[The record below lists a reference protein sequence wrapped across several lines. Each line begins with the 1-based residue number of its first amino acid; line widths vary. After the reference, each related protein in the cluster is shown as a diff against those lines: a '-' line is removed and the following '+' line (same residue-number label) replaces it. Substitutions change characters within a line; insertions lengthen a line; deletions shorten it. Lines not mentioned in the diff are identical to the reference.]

1 MEELANKFP
10 VAADPWNTSP
20 FHNSQVTISD
30 NATRLNTTV
39 QGPPRHQNQPV
50 IVFISGGFEGG
61 YCWARVASLL
71 AHQVRTVRF
80 DQAGTG
86 QSSTFHTP
94 RSAENIA
101 QELEA
106 LLQTI
111 AVRPPYI
118 PVAHSYGGVVAR
130 EFLALHSIGREGVV
144 GMVLVDANTEHS
156 WETSDLPLESFGAIM
171 RGLDFGEVSGLKA
184 CLTEQ
189 ELAAVEQDEKAC
201 EEFGTEEAGIALMH
215 SSAKSLAR
223 KKQLEGTVLGDVP
236 LTVILGDAPKGMWA
250 VVRAAEED
258 QIGTPKQRR
267 EVRVWAERFEKV
279 AEPLQRE
286 QMKLSRNARWVEAKK
301 SGHHVQLQEPDLV
314 ADEIGKIVADARLSS
329 GDRSD
334 QSDRTG
340 TLSYRQ

>member
-1 MEELANKFP
+1 MRELASNSH
-10 VAADPWNTSP
+10 VEADPWNFSP
-20 FHNSQVTISD
+20 FHTSLVTISD

-39 QGPPRHQNQPV
+39 QGPPRRQNQPV

-61 YCWARVASLL
+61 YCWARVANLL
-71 AHQVRTVRF
+71 APNTRSVRF

-118 PVAHSYGGVVAR
+118 LVAHSYGGIVAR
-130 EFLALHSIGREGVV
+130 EFLALHSVGPEGVV
-144 GMVLVDANTEHS
+144 GMVLVDTNTEHS
-156 WETSDLPLESFGAIM
+156 WEASDLPLESFGAIM
-171 RGLDFGEVSGLKA
+171 RELDFGEVSGLKA

-189 ELAAVEQDEKAC
+189 ELEAVKQDEKAC

-215 SSAKSLAR
+215 SSAVSLA
-223 KKQLEGTVLGDVP
+223 KKRQLEETVLGDVA
-236 LTVILGDAPKGMWA
+236 LTVILGDAPNGMWA
-250 VVRAAEED
+250 VVGAAEED
-258 QIGTPKQRR
+258 QIGTPEQRR
-267 EVRVWAERFEKV
+267 EVRVWAERFQRV

-286 QMKLSRNARWVEAKK
+286 QMRLSRNARWVEAKK

-314 ADEIGKIVADARLSS
+314 VDEIEKIMAKARLSFGDTS
-329 GDRSD
+329 GQAS
-334 QSDRTG
+334 
-340 TLSYRQ
+340 

>member
-1 MEELANKFP
+1 VAN
-10 VAADPWNTSP
+10 
-20 FHNSQVTISD
+20 
-30 NATRLNTTV
+30 
-39 QGPPRHQNQPV
+39 
-50 IVFISGGFEGG
+50 
-61 YCWARVASLL
+61 LL
-71 AHQVRTVRF
+71 APNTRSVRF

-118 PVAHSYGGVVAR
+118 LVAHSYGGIVAR
-130 EFLALHSIGREGVV
+130 EFLALHSVGPEGVV
-144 GMVLVDANTEHS
+144 GMVLVDTNTEHS
-156 WETSDLPLESFGAIM
+156 WEASDLPLESFGAIM

-189 ELAAVEQDEKAC
+189 ELEAVKQDEKAC

-215 SSAKSLAR
+215 SSAKGLAK
-223 KKQLEGTVLGDVP
+223 KKQLEETILGDVP
-236 LTVILGDAPKGMWA
+236 LAVILGDAPQGMWA
-250 VVRAAEED
+250 VVRAAEEG
-258 QIGTPKQRR
+258 QIGTPEQRR
-267 EVRVWAERFEKV
+267 EVRVWAERFERV

-301 SGHHVQLQEPDLV
+301 SGHHVQLQGPDLV
-314 ADEIGKIVADARLSS
+314 ADEIRKIVADARPS
-329 GDRSD
+329 
-334 QSDRTG
+334 
-340 TLSYRQ
+340 

>member
-1 MEELANKFP
+1 MENLANNYP
-10 VAADPWNTSP
+10 VEADPWNISPLHTSL
-20 FHNSQVTISD
+20 VTISD

-39 QGPPRHQNQPV
+39 QGPPRHPNRPV

-61 YCWARVASLL
+61 YCWVRVANLL
-71 AHQVRTVRF
+71 APDIRSIRF

-111 AVRPPYI
+111 AVRPPYVL
-118 PVAHSYGGVVAR
+118 VAHSYGGIVAR
-130 EFLALHSIGREGVV
+130 EFLALHSVGPEGVV
-144 GMVLVDANTEHS
+144 GMVLVDTNTEHS
-156 WETSDLPLESFGAIM
+156 WEASDLPLDSFGTMM
-171 RGLDFGEVSGLKA
+171 RGLDFSEVSGLKA

-189 ELAAVEQDEKAC
+189 ELEAVKRDEKAC
-201 EEFGTEEAGIALMH
+201 EEFRTEEAGIALMH
-215 SSAKSLAR
+215 SSAKRLAS
-223 KKQLEGTVLGDVP
+223 KKQLEETVLGDMP
-236 LTVILGDAPKGMWA
+236 LSVTLGNAPKGRWA
-250 VVRAAEED
+250 VVRAAEQDE
-258 QIGTPKQRR
+258 IGTPEQRH
-267 EVRVWAERFEKV
+267 EVRVWTERFERV

-314 ADEIGKIVADARLSS
+314 ANEVKKIMADARLLCGDSS
-329 GDRSD
+329 S
-334 QSDRTG
+334 QAS
-340 TLSYRQ
+340 

>member
-1 MEELANKFP
+1 MEEPANKSH
-10 VAADPWNTSP
+10 VEADPWNILPLHTSL
-20 FHNSQVTISD
+20 VTISD

-61 YCWARVASLL
+61 YCWARVANLL
-71 AHQVRTVRF
+71 ASNIRTVRF

-111 AVRPPYI
+111 AVRPPYVL
-118 PVAHSYGGVVAR
+118 VAHSYGGVVAR
-130 EFLALHSIGREGVV
+130 EFLALHSVGPEGVV
-144 GMVLVDANTEHS
+144 GMLLVDTNTEHS
-156 WETSDLPLESFGAIM
+156 WEASDLPLDSFGAIM

-189 ELAAVEQDEKAC
+189 ELEAVKQDEKAC
-201 EEFGTEEAGIALMH
+201 EDFGTEENGIALMH
-215 SSAKSLAR
+215 SSAQRLAS
-223 KKQLEGTVLGDVP
+223 KKQLEERVLGDMP
-236 LTVILGDAPKGMWA
+236 LSVILGDAPKGMWA
-250 VVRAAEED
+250 VVRAAEES
-258 QIGTPKQRR
+258 QIGTPEQRH

-286 QMKLSRNARWVEAKK
+286 QMKLSRNASWVKAER
-301 SGHHVQLQEPDLV
+301 SGHHVQLQEPELV
-314 ADEIGKIVADARLSS
+314 ADEIEKIMADARLSC
-329 GDRSD
+329 GDNSV
-334 QSDRTG
+334 QTG
-340 TLSYRQ
+340 

>member
-1 MEELANKFP
+1 MRYSTFQRGIFATCVTAPSRATSYLACATP
-10 VAADPWNTSP
+10 PEPTIRDPFSETSYI
-20 FHNSQVTISD
+20 NSLLFTQPLLFFLHAVTPILCFLQVTISD

-111 AVRPPYI
+111 AGI
-118 PVAHSYGGVVAR
+118 PR
-130 EFLALHSIGREGVV
+130 LALHRPRR
-144 GMVLVDANTEHS
+144 
-156 WETSDLPLESFGAIM
+156 SDLPLESFGAIM

-201 EEFGTEEAGIALMH
+201 EEFGTEEAA
-215 SSAKSLAR
+215 
-223 KKQLEGTVLGDVP
+223 
-236 LTVILGDAPKGMWA
+236 
-250 VVRAAEED
+250 
-258 QIGTPKQRR
+258 
-267 EVRVWAERFEKV
+267 
-279 AEPLQRE
+279 
-286 QMKLSRNARWVEAKK
+286 
-301 SGHHVQLQEPDLV
+301 
-314 ADEIGKIVADARLSS
+314 
-329 GDRSD
+329 
-334 QSDRTG
+334 
-340 TLSYRQ
+340 

>member
-1 MEELANKFP
+1 MEESANKYP
-10 VAADPWNTSP
+10 VEADPWNTSP
-20 FHNSQVTISD
+20 FHTSLVTISD

-61 YCWARVASLL
+61 YCWARVANLL
-71 AHQVRTVRF
+71 NPKIRSVRF

-101 QELEA
+101 QELKA

-118 PVAHSYGGVVAR
+118 LVAHSYGGVVAR
-130 EFLALHSIGREGVV
+130 EFLALHSVGRQGVV
-144 GMVLVDANTEHS
+144 GIVLVDTNTEHS
-156 WETSDLPLESFGAIM
+156 WEASDLPLDSFGAIM

-189 ELAAVEQDEKAC
+189 ELEAVEQDEKAC
-201 EEFGTEEAGIALMH
+201 EEFGTEEAGIEFMH
-215 SSAKSLAR
+215 SSAKRLASKR
-223 KKQLEGTVLGDVP
+223 QIEGTALGDVP

-250 VVRAAEED
+250 LVRAAEQN
-258 QIGTPKQRR
+258 QIGTPEQRHD
-267 EVRVWAERFEKV
+267 VRVWAERFERV

-301 SGHHVQLQEPDLV
+301 SGHHVQLQEPELV
-314 ADEIGKIVADARLSS
+314 ADEIEKIMADARLSCGDIS
-329 GDRSD
+329 G
-334 QSDRTG
+334 QAG
-340 TLSYRQ
+340 